1 MDIAQQTF
9 GKTVKKLRQGKGI
22 SLRDFARLIKKI
34 DGLAI
39 SPSYLCDIEQERRK
53 PPEHFVVSQMESAL
67 NVSEDYL
74 LGLAETTTPEIHELI
89 RDEPEVGRLL
99 RKAKEAG
106 FNNWKAVEKLINDHT
121 EGRS

>member
-53 PPEHFVVSQMESAL
+53 PPEHFVVSQMASAL